1 MGKSK
6 DCPAAQGGGAQGSAP
21 AASAASEPGDPR
33 PRRPQRHA
41 ASLGFSAPTREVRG
55 TGRFPPDLLGL
66 RLFRIAWSGGAGA
79 RNGHHLL
86 TPEREE
92 GPVGNAPGFGLQTA
106 FTNTRA
112 HPSSIGRSARQDLE
126 GGAHLS
132 SSQRCVSPPCKT
144 IAVSPS
150 VRGF

>member
-33 PRRPQRHA
+33 PRRPQRYA

-106 FTNTRA
+106 FANTRA
-112 HPSSIGRSARQDLE
+112 HACAPQLHREVRETGPRRRRSSGKSLERSPQLLAALREPAL
-126 GGAHLS
+126 
-132 SSQRCVSPPCKT
+132 
-144 IAVSPS
+144 
-150 VRGF
+150 